1 MVNHTIIKSL
11 LTILKSPFIKSP
23 FKGDLEGPSLLTML
37 KSPFKGDLEGLSLF
51 LLLLF
56 FSSCANRGIG
66 PQGGPK
72 DTIPPRM
79 VKEQPLNQSVNFHG
93 KKIEI
98 TFNEYLQLDNIQQN
112 LLVSPP
118 QQVSPIVKAVGKKV
132 TVEMQEDLI
141 DSTTYTLDF
150 GNAICDY
157 TEKNPMRGYVF
168 AFSTGDR
175 IDSMEVYGRVA
186 NAEDLN
192 PVSGLMVGLQA
203 NLHDSAFSTLPFTR
217 VARSDS
223 LGEFGIQNL
232 RNGIYRLY
240 ALQDQSRDFLYQP
253 GEGLAFS
260 DSLVIPE
267 YETEIVFD
275 TIWKEVALTGD
286 AGELPR
292 PACGEGAGGGAPTG
306 DAPTVSRADSLEQ
319 TALVSDDQG
328 GTVGS
333 LSRYNREPHQEQ
345 GDETTVRQG
354 GAVSRPHQVLPTP
367 EESKQIDTILT
378 IQNTYVGPADLMLW
392 FFKEDKQRH
401 YFQRV
406 YRDEPHIIKLQFA
419 APQDSLPL
427 LRALPPSTMDSTR
440 ADSLWTDPW
449 AYTLLQANPTRDTLV
464 YWLTDSIAIRQD
476 SIFLE
481 MTYLKSDS
489 LYNLVPAT
497 DTISAIY
504 RAPRMTQKAK
514 EAQEKKA
521 RERKLDLKSNAKDK
535 FEVYD
540 TLCIVAA
547 FPIDSIY
554 TDSIR
559 LYEKQDTLLIDKPF
573 TLCQK
578 DVMSFQIIAPLQQG
592 KQYELHLDSAAVRD
606 IYGVAS
612 DKKKFTLRLKTA
624 EDYSTLLILLPNY
637 DPRIRLQL
645 LSEKDQPVR
654 ELPAREEGTKFEYL
668 TPKTYYLRLYFDLN
682 GDGRWTTGDWITK
695 RQPEP
700 VYYFPAKLTLRANWD
715 FEERFDYLARPQLE
729 AKPRE
734 LRKDAS
740 AAKK

>member
-1 MVNHTIIKSL
+1 
-11 LTILKSPFIKSP
+11 
-23 FKGDLEGPSLLTML
+23 ML
-37 KSPFKGDLEGLSLF
+37 KSPFKRFSPFKGEIEGVLF
-51 LLLLF
+51 LLLF

-157 TEKNPMRGYVF
+157 TEKNPLRGYVF

-223 LGEFGIQNL
+223 LGEFDIQNL

-275 TIWKEVALTGD
+275 TIWKNIADTI
-286 AGELPR
+286 
-292 PACGEGAGGGAPTG
+292 
-306 DAPTVSRADSLEQ
+306 DSL
-319 TALVSDDQG
+319 S
-328 GTVGS
+328 S
-333 LSRYNREPHQEQ
+333 
-345 GDETTVRQG
+345 VR
-354 GAVSRPHQVLPTP
+354 
-367 EESKQIDTILT
+367 QIDTILT

-406 YRDEPHIIKLQFA
+406 YRDEPHIIKLQFS

-427 LRALPPSTMDSTR
+427 LRALPPSAMDSTR
-440 ADSLWTDPW
+440 SDSLWTDPW

-489 LYNLVPAT
+489 LYNLVPET

-540 TLCIVAA
+540 TLCVVAA

-573 TLCQK
+573 TLRQK

>member
-1 MVNHTIIKSL
+1 M
-11 LTILKSPFIKSP
+11 LKSPFIKSP
-23 FKGDLEGPSLLTML
+23 FKGDLEGPSLLAML
-37 KSPFKGDLEGLSLF
+37 KSPFKGDLEGLFFSPFKGETERVSYLEGLSLL

-157 TEKNPMRGYVF
+157 TEKNPLRGYVF

-232 RNGIYRLY
+232 RNGVYRLY

-275 TIWKEVALTGD
+275 TIWKNIADTI
-286 AGELPR
+286 
-292 PACGEGAGGGAPTG
+292 
-306 DAPTVSRADSLEQ
+306 DSL
-319 TALVSDDQG
+319 S
-328 GTVGS
+328 S
-333 LSRYNREPHQEQ
+333 
-345 GDETTVRQG
+345 VR
-354 GAVSRPHQVLPTP
+354 
-367 EESKQIDTILT
+367 QIDTILT
-378 IQNTYVGPADLMLW
+378 IQNAYVGPADLMLW

-401 YFQRV
+401 YFQRA
-406 YRDEPHIIKLQFA
+406 YRDEPHIIKLQFS

-427 LRALPPSTMDSTR
+427 LRALPPSAMDSTR

-489 LYNLVPAT
+489 LYNLVPQT

-540 TLCIVAA
+540 TLSVVAA

-573 TLCQK
+573 TLRQK

-612 DKKKFTLRLKTA
+612 DKKKFTLKLKTA
-624 EDYSTLLILLPNY
+624 EDYSTLLIRLPNY

>member
-1 MVNHTIIKSL
+1 
-11 LTILKSPFIKSP
+11 
-23 FKGDLEGPSLLTML
+23 ML
-37 KSPFKGDLEGLSLF
+37 KSPFKGDLEGLFFSPFKGEIEGVLF
-51 LLLLF
+51 LLLF

-118 QQVSPIVKAVGKKV
+118 QQVSPIVKAIGKKV

-232 RNGIYRLY
+232 RNGVYRLY

-275 TIWKEVALTGD
+275 TIWKNIADTI
-286 AGELPR
+286 
-292 PACGEGAGGGAPTG
+292 
-306 DAPTVSRADSLEQ
+306 DSL
-319 TALVSDDQG
+319 S
-328 GTVGS
+328 S
-333 LSRYNREPHQEQ
+333 
-345 GDETTVRQG
+345 VR
-354 GAVSRPHQVLPTP
+354 
-367 EESKQIDTILT
+367 QIDTILT

-406 YRDEPHIIKLQFA
+406 YRDEPHIIKLQFS

-427 LRALPPSTMDSTR
+427 LRALPPSAMDSTR

-489 LYNLVPAT
+489 LYNLVPQT
-497 DTISAIY
+497 DTVLAIY

-573 TLCQK
+573 TLRQK

>member
-1 MVNHTIIKSL
+1 MRFAAFALL
-11 LTILKSPFIKSP
+11 LT
-23 FKGDLEGPSLLTML
+23 
-37 KSPFKGDLEGLSLF
+37 F
-51 LLLLF
+51 L
-56 FSSCANRGIG
+56 SSCANRGIG

-72 DTIPPRM
+72 DTVPPRI
-79 VKEQPLNQSVNFHG
+79 VKEQPQNQSVNFHG

-150 GNAICDY
+150 GSAICDY
-157 TEKNPMRGYVF
+157 TEKNPVRGYVF

-232 RNGIYRLY
+232 RNGVYRLY

-253 GEGLAFS
+253 GEGLAFA

-275 TIWKEVALTGD
+275 TIWKEL
-286 AGELPR
+286 
-292 PACGEGAGGGAPTG
+292 
-306 DAPTVSRADSLEQ
+306 ADTINSL
-319 TALVSDDQG
+319 ASV
-328 GTVGS
+328 
-333 LSRYNREPHQEQ
+333 P
-345 GDETTVRQG
+345 
-354 GAVSRPHQVLPTP
+354 
-367 EESKQIDTILT
+367 QIDTILT
-378 IQNTYVGPADLMLW
+378 IRNTYVGPADLLLW

-401 YFQRV
+401 YFQRA
-406 YRDEPHIIKLQFA
+406 YRDEPHIIKLQFS

-427 LRALPPSTMDSTR
+427 LRALPPSAMDSTR

-489 LYNLVPAT
+489 LYNLVPQT
-497 DTISAIY
+497 DTVSAIY

-540 TLCIVAA
+540 TLCVIAA

-573 TLCQK
+573 TLLRK
-578 DVMSFQIIAPLQQG
+578 DVMSFQIVAPLQQG

-612 DKKKFTLRLKTA
+612 DKKKFTLKLKTA
-624 EDYSTLLILLPNY
+624 EDYSTLLIRLPDY

-668 TPKTYYLRLYFDLN
+668 APKTYYLRLYFDLN
-682 GDGRWTTGDWITK
+682 GDGRWTTGDWATK

-700 VYYFPAKLTLRANWD
+700 VYYFPAKLSLRANWD

-740 AAKK
+740 ATKK

>member
-11 LTILKSPFIKSP
+11 LTILKSPFKRFSP
-23 FKGDLEGPSLLTML
+23 FKGEIEGV
-37 KSPFKGDLEGLSLF
+37 LF
-51 LLLLF
+51 LLLF

-157 TEKNPMRGYVF
+157 TEKNPLRGYVF

-232 RNGIYRLY
+232 RNGVYRLY

-275 TIWKEVALTGD
+275 TIWKNIADTI
-286 AGELPR
+286 
-292 PACGEGAGGGAPTG
+292 
-306 DAPTVSRADSLEQ
+306 DSL
-319 TALVSDDQG
+319 S
-328 GTVGS
+328 S
-333 LSRYNREPHQEQ
+333 
-345 GDETTVRQG
+345 VR
-354 GAVSRPHQVLPTP
+354 
-367 EESKQIDTILT
+367 QIDTILT

-427 LRALPPSTMDSTR
+427 LRALPPSAMDSTR

-489 LYNLVPAT
+489 LYNLVPET

-540 TLCIVAA
+540 TLSVVAA

-559 LYEKQDTLLIDKPF
+559 LYEKQDTLLIDKSF
-573 TLCQK
+573 TLRQK

-624 EDYSTLLILLPNY
+624 EDYSTLLIRLPNY

>member
-1 MVNHTIIKSL
+1 M
-11 LTILKSPFIKSP
+11 LKSPFIKSP
-23 FKGDLEGPSLLTML
+23 FKGDLEALSLLTML
-37 KSPFKGDLEGLSLF
+37 KSPFKGDLEGLSLL

-118 QQVSPIVKAVGKKV
+118 QQVSPIVKAIGKKV

-150 GNAICDY
+150 GSAICDY
-157 TEKNPMRGYVF
+157 TEKNPVRGYVF

-232 RNGIYRLY
+232 RNGVYRLY

-253 GEGLAFS
+253 GEGLAFA

-275 TIWKEVALTGD
+275 TIWKEVEPTGD
-286 AGELPR
+286 AGVS
-292 PACGEGAGGGAPTG
+292 PAECPGTQASSPAN
-306 DAPTVSRADSLEQ
+306 DSLAQ
-319 TALVSDDQG
+319 TILISDKLVQQAGTPAYPDMALS
-328 GTVGS
+328 
-333 LSRYNREPHQEQ
+333 PM
-345 GDETTVRQG
+345 
-354 GAVSRPHQVLPTP
+354 
-367 EESKQIDTILT
+367 QIDTILT
-378 IQNTYVGPADLMLW
+378 IRNTYVGPADLLLW

-401 YFQRV
+401 YFQRA
-406 YRDEPHIIKLQFA
+406 YRDEPHIIKLQFS

-427 LRALPPSTMDSTR
+427 LRALPPSAMDSTR

-489 LYNLVPAT
+489 LYNLVPQT
-497 DTISAIY
+497 DTVSAIY

-540 TLCIVAA
+540 TLSVVSA
-547 FPIDSIY
+547 FPIDSIC

-573 TLCQK
+573 SLCQK

-624 EDYSTLLILLPNY
+624 EDYSTLLIRLPNY

-715 FEERFDYLARPQLE
+715 FEEHFDYLARPQLE

>member
-1 MVNHTIIKSL
+1 
-11 LTILKSPFIKSP
+11 
-23 FKGDLEGPSLLTML
+23 ML
-37 KSPFKGDLEGLSLF
+37 KSPFKGDLEGLSLL

-157 TEKNPMRGYVF
+157 TEKNPLRGYVF

-232 RNGIYRLY
+232 RNGVYRLY

-275 TIWKEVALTGD
+275 TIWKNIADTI
-286 AGELPR
+286 
-292 PACGEGAGGGAPTG
+292 
-306 DAPTVSRADSLEQ
+306 DSL
-319 TALVSDDQG
+319 S
-328 GTVGS
+328 S
-333 LSRYNREPHQEQ
+333 
-345 GDETTVRQG
+345 VR
-354 GAVSRPHQVLPTP
+354 
-367 EESKQIDTILT
+367 QIDTILT

-406 YRDEPHIIKLQFA
+406 YRDEPHIIKLQFS

-427 LRALPPSTMDSTR
+427 LRALPPSAMDSTR

-464 YWLTDSIAIRQD
+464 YWLTDSLAIRQD

-489 LYNLVPAT
+489 LYNLVPET
-497 DTISAIY
+497 DTVSAIY
-504 RAPRMTQKAK
+504 RAPRLTQKAK

-540 TLCIVAA
+540 TLSIVAA

-573 TLCQK
+573 TLRQK

-624 EDYSTLLILLPNY
+624 EDYSTLLIRLPNY

>member
-1 MVNHTIIKSL
+1 ML
-11 LTILKSPFIKSP
+11 KSP

-37 KSPFKGDLEGLSLF
+37 KSPFKGDLEGLFFSPFKGEIEGVLF
-51 LLLLF
+51 LLLF

-157 TEKNPMRGYVF
+157 TEKNPLRGYVF

-232 RNGIYRLY
+232 RNGVYRLY

-275 TIWKEVALTGD
+275 TIWKNIADTI
-286 AGELPR
+286 
-292 PACGEGAGGGAPTG
+292 
-306 DAPTVSRADSLEQ
+306 DSL
-319 TALVSDDQG
+319 S
-328 GTVGS
+328 S
-333 LSRYNREPHQEQ
+333 
-345 GDETTVRQG
+345 VR
-354 GAVSRPHQVLPTP
+354 
-367 EESKQIDTILT
+367 QIDTILT

-406 YRDEPHIIKLQFA
+406 YRDEPHIIKLQFS

-427 LRALPPSTMDSTR
+427 LRALPPSAMDSTR
-440 ADSLWTDPW
+440 SDSLWTDPW

-489 LYNLVPAT
+489 LYNLVPQT
-497 DTISAIY
+497 DTVSAIY

-573 TLCQK
+573 TLRQK

-624 EDYSTLLILLPNY
+624 EDYSTLLIRLPNY

>member
-1 MVNHTIIKSL
+1 
-11 LTILKSPFIKSP
+11 
-23 FKGDLEGPSLLTML
+23 ML
-37 KSPFKGDLEGLSLF
+37 KSPFKGDLEGLSLL

-157 TEKNPMRGYVF
+157 TEKNPLRGYVF

-232 RNGIYRLY
+232 RNGVYRLY
-240 ALQDQSRDFLYQP
+240 ALQGQSRDCLYQP

-267 YETEIVFD
+267 YATEIVFD
-275 TIWKEVALTGD
+275 TIWKNIADTI
-286 AGELPR
+286 
-292 PACGEGAGGGAPTG
+292 
-306 DAPTVSRADSLEQ
+306 DSL
-319 TALVSDDQG
+319 S
-328 GTVGS
+328 S
-333 LSRYNREPHQEQ
+333 
-345 GDETTVRQG
+345 VR
-354 GAVSRPHQVLPTP
+354 
-367 EESKQIDTILT
+367 QIDTILT
-378 IQNTYVGPADLMLW
+378 IQNAYVGPADLMLW

-401 YFQRV
+401 YFQRA
-406 YRDEPHIIKLQFA
+406 YRDEPHIIKLQFS

-427 LRALPPSTMDSTR
+427 LRALPPSAMDSTR

-489 LYNLVPAT
+489 LYNLVPET

-504 RAPRMTQKAK
+504 RAPRLTQKAK

-540 TLCIVAA
+540 TLCVVAA

-573 TLCQK
+573 TLRQK

>member
-1 MVNHTIIKSL
+1 
-11 LTILKSPFIKSP
+11 
-23 FKGDLEGPSLLTML
+23 ML
-37 KSPFKGDLEGLSLF
+37 KSPFKGDLEGLFFSPFTGELEGVLF
-51 LLLLF
+51 LLLF

-72 DTIPPRM
+72 HTIPPRM

-232 RNGIYRLY
+232 RNGVYRLY

-275 TIWKEVALTGD
+275 TIWKNIADTI
-286 AGELPR
+286 
-292 PACGEGAGGGAPTG
+292 
-306 DAPTVSRADSLEQ
+306 DSL
-319 TALVSDDQG
+319 S
-328 GTVGS
+328 S
-333 LSRYNREPHQEQ
+333 
-345 GDETTVRQG
+345 VR
-354 GAVSRPHQVLPTP
+354 
-367 EESKQIDTILT
+367 QIDTILT
-378 IQNTYVGPADLMLW
+378 IQNAYVGPADLMLW
-392 FFKEDKQRH
+392 FFREDKQRH
-401 YFQRV
+401 YFQRA
-406 YRDEPHIIKLQFA
+406 YRDEPHIIKLQFS

-427 LRALPPSTMDSTR
+427 LRALPPSAMDSTR

-464 YWLTDSIAIRQD
+464 YWLTDSIAIHQD

-489 LYNLVPAT
+489 LYNLVPQT
-497 DTISAIY
+497 DTVLAIY

-573 TLCQK
+573 TLRQK

-624 EDYSTLLILLPNY
+624 EDYSTLLIRLPNY

>member
-1 MVNHTIIKSL
+1 ML
-11 LTILKSPFIKSP
+11 KSP

-37 KSPFKGDLEGLSLF
+37 KSPFKGDLEGLFFSPFKGEIEGVLF
-51 LLLLF
+51 LLLF

-132 TVEMQEDLI
+132 TVEMQEGLI

-157 TEKNPMRGYVF
+157 TEKNPLRGYVF

-232 RNGIYRLY
+232 RNGVYRLY

-275 TIWKEVALTGD
+275 TIWKNIADTI
-286 AGELPR
+286 
-292 PACGEGAGGGAPTG
+292 
-306 DAPTVSRADSLEQ
+306 DSL
-319 TALVSDDQG
+319 S
-328 GTVGS
+328 S
-333 LSRYNREPHQEQ
+333 
-345 GDETTVRQG
+345 VR
-354 GAVSRPHQVLPTP
+354 
-367 EESKQIDTILT
+367 QIDTILT

-427 LRALPPSTMDSTR
+427 LRALPPSAMDSTR
-440 ADSLWTDPW
+440 SDSLWTDPW
-449 AYTLLQANPTRDTLV
+449 TYTLLQANPTRDTLV
-464 YWLTDSIAIRQD
+464 YWLTDSLAIRQD

-489 LYNLVPAT
+489 LYNLVPQT

-540 TLCIVAA
+540 TLCVVSA
-547 FPIDSIY
+547 FPIYSIY

-573 TLCQK
+573 TLRQK
-578 DVMSFQIIAPLQQG
+578 DVMSFQVIAPLQQG

-624 EDYSTLLILLPNY
+624 EDYSTLLIRLPNY

>member
-11 LTILKSPFIKSP
+11 LTILKSPFKGDLEGLSLLTMLKSP

-37 KSPFKGDLEGLSLF
+37 KSPFKGDLEGPSLLTMLKSPF
-51 LLLLF
+51 KGDLEGPSLEGLFFSPFKGEIEGVLFLLLF

-267 YETEIVFD
+267 YEIEIVFD
-275 TIWKEVALTGD
+275 TIWKNIADTI
-286 AGELPR
+286 
-292 PACGEGAGGGAPTG
+292 
-306 DAPTVSRADSLEQ
+306 DSL
-319 TALVSDDQG
+319 S
-328 GTVGS
+328 S
-333 LSRYNREPHQEQ
+333 
-345 GDETTVRQG
+345 VR
-354 GAVSRPHQVLPTP
+354 
-367 EESKQIDTILT
+367 QIDTILT

-406 YRDEPHIIKLQFA
+406 YRDEPHIIKLQFS

-427 LRALPPSTMDSTR
+427 LRALPPSSMDSTR

-464 YWLTDSIAIRQD
+464 YWLTDSLAIRQD

-489 LYNLVPAT
+489 LYNLVPET

-540 TLCIVAA
+540 TLSVVSA

-606 IYGVAS
+606 IYGVVS

-624 EDYSTLLILLPNY
+624 EDYSTLLIRLPNY

-740 AAKK
+740 ATKK

>member
-11 LTILKSPFIKSP
+11 LTILKSLFIKSP
-23 FKGDLEGPSLLTML
+23 FKGDLEGPSLLTIL
-37 KSPFKGDLEGLSLF
+37 KSPFKGDLEGLFFSPFKGEIERVLF
-51 LLLLF
+51 LLLF

-157 TEKNPMRGYVF
+157 TEKNPLRGYVF

-232 RNGIYRLY
+232 RNGVYRLY

-275 TIWKEVALTGD
+275 TIWKNIADTI
-286 AGELPR
+286 
-292 PACGEGAGGGAPTG
+292 
-306 DAPTVSRADSLEQ
+306 DSL
-319 TALVSDDQG
+319 S
-328 GTVGS
+328 S
-333 LSRYNREPHQEQ
+333 
-345 GDETTVRQG
+345 VR
-354 GAVSRPHQVLPTP
+354 
-367 EESKQIDTILT
+367 QIDTILT

-406 YRDEPHIIKLQFA
+406 YRDEPHIIKLQFS

-427 LRALPPSTMDSTR
+427 LRALPPSAMDSTR

-489 LYNLVPAT
+489 LYNLVPQT
-497 DTISAIY
+497 DTVLAIY

-573 TLCQK
+573 TLRQK

-592 KQYELHLDSAAVRD
+592 KQYELHLDSAAVHD

-612 DKKKFTLRLKTA
+612 DKKKFTLKLKTA
-624 EDYSTLLILLPNY
+624 EDYSTLLIRLPNY

>member
-1 MVNHTIIKSL
+1 
-11 LTILKSPFIKSP
+11 
-23 FKGDLEGPSLLTML
+23 ML
-37 KSPFKGDLEGLSLF
+37 KSPFKGDLEGLSLL

-79 VKEQPLNQSVNFHG
+79 VKEQPLNQSVNFRG

-157 TEKNPMRGYVF
+157 TEKNPLRGYVF

-232 RNGIYRLY
+232 RNGVYRLY

-275 TIWKEVALTGD
+275 TIWKNIADTI
-286 AGELPR
+286 
-292 PACGEGAGGGAPTG
+292 
-306 DAPTVSRADSLEQ
+306 DSL
-319 TALVSDDQG
+319 S
-328 GTVGS
+328 S
-333 LSRYNREPHQEQ
+333 
-345 GDETTVRQG
+345 VR
-354 GAVSRPHQVLPTP
+354 
-367 EESKQIDTILT
+367 QIDTILT

-406 YRDEPHIIKLQFA
+406 YRDEPHIIKLQFS

-427 LRALPPSTMDSTR
+427 LRALPPSAMDSTSV
-440 ADSLWTDPW
+440 DSLWTDPW

-489 LYNLVPAT
+489 LYNLVPET

-540 TLCIVAA
+540 TLCVVSA

-573 TLCQK
+573 SLLQK

>member
-1 MVNHTIIKSL
+1 
-11 LTILKSPFIKSP
+11 
-23 FKGDLEGPSLLTML
+23 ML
-37 KSPFKGDLEGLSLF
+37 KSPFKRFSPFKGEIEGVLF
-51 LLLLF
+51 LLLF

-118 QQVSPIVKAVGKKV
+118 QQVSPIVKAIGKKV

-157 TEKNPMRGYVF
+157 TEKNPLRGYVF

-232 RNGIYRLY
+232 RNGVYRLY

-275 TIWKEVALTGD
+275 TIWKNIADTI
-286 AGELPR
+286 
-292 PACGEGAGGGAPTG
+292 
-306 DAPTVSRADSLEQ
+306 DSL
-319 TALVSDDQG
+319 S
-328 GTVGS
+328 S
-333 LSRYNREPHQEQ
+333 
-345 GDETTVRQG
+345 VR
-354 GAVSRPHQVLPTP
+354 
-367 EESKQIDTILT
+367 QIDTILT

-406 YRDEPHIIKLQFA
+406 YRDEPHIIKLQFS

-427 LRALPPSTMDSTR
+427 LRALPPSAMDSTR

-497 DTISAIY
+497 DTVSAIY

-573 TLCQK
+573 TLRQK

-624 EDYSTLLILLPNY
+624 EDYSTLLIRLPNY

>member
-1 MVNHTIIKSL
+1 
-11 LTILKSPFIKSP
+11 
-23 FKGDLEGPSLLTML
+23 ML
-37 KSPFKGDLEGLSLF
+37 KSPFKGDLEDLSLL

-118 QQVSPIVKAVGKKV
+118 QQVSPIVKAIGKKV

-232 RNGIYRLY
+232 RNGVYRLY

-275 TIWKEVALTGD
+275 TIWKNIADTI
-286 AGELPR
+286 
-292 PACGEGAGGGAPTG
+292 
-306 DAPTVSRADSLEQ
+306 DSL
-319 TALVSDDQG
+319 S
-328 GTVGS
+328 S
-333 LSRYNREPHQEQ
+333 
-345 GDETTVRQG
+345 VR
-354 GAVSRPHQVLPTP
+354 
-367 EESKQIDTILT
+367 QIDTILT

-406 YRDEPHIIKLQFA
+406 YRDEPHIIKLQFS

-427 LRALPPSTMDSTR
+427 LRALPPSAMDSTR

-489 LYNLVPAT
+489 LYNLVPET
-497 DTISAIY
+497 DTVSAIY

-540 TLCIVAA
+540 TLCVVSA

-559 LYEKQDTLLIDKPF
+559 LYEKQDTLLIDKSF
-573 TLCQK
+573 TLRQK

-592 KQYELHLDSAAVRD
+592 KQYEFHLDSTAVRD

-624 EDYSTLLILLPNY
+624 EDYSTLLIRLPNY

-740 AAKK
+740 ATKK

>member
-1 MVNHTIIKSL
+1 
-11 LTILKSPFIKSP
+11 
-23 FKGDLEGPSLLTML
+23 
-37 KSPFKGDLEGLSLF
+37 
-51 LLLLF
+51 
-56 FSSCANRGIG
+56 
-66 PQGGPK
+66 
-72 DTIPPRM
+72 M
-79 VKEQPLNQSVNFHG
+79 VKEQPLNQSVNFHE

-157 TEKNPMRGYVF
+157 TEKNPLRGYVF

-232 RNGIYRLY
+232 RNGVYRLY

-275 TIWKEVALTGD
+275 TIWKNIADTI
-286 AGELPR
+286 
-292 PACGEGAGGGAPTG
+292 
-306 DAPTVSRADSLEQ
+306 DSL
-319 TALVSDDQG
+319 S
-328 GTVGS
+328 S
-333 LSRYNREPHQEQ
+333 
-345 GDETTVRQG
+345 VR
-354 GAVSRPHQVLPTP
+354 
-367 EESKQIDTILT
+367 QIDTILT

-406 YRDEPHIIKLQFA
+406 YRDEPHIIKLQFS

-427 LRALPPSTMDSTR
+427 LRALPPSAMDSTR

-489 LYNLVPAT
+489 LYNLVPET
-497 DTISAIY
+497 DTVSAIY

-573 TLCQK
+573 TLRQK

-606 IYGVAS
+606 IYGVVS

-624 EDYSTLLILLPNY
+624 EDYSTLLIRLPNY

>member
-1 MVNHTIIKSL
+1 
-11 LTILKSPFIKSP
+11 
-23 FKGDLEGPSLLTML
+23 ML
-37 KSPFKGDLEGLSLF
+37 KSPFKGDLEGLSLL

-157 TEKNPMRGYVF
+157 TEKNPLRGYVF

-232 RNGIYRLY
+232 RNGVYRLY

-275 TIWKEVALTGD
+275 TIWKNIADTI
-286 AGELPR
+286 
-292 PACGEGAGGGAPTG
+292 
-306 DAPTVSRADSLEQ
+306 DSL
-319 TALVSDDQG
+319 S
-328 GTVGS
+328 S
-333 LSRYNREPHQEQ
+333 
-345 GDETTVRQG
+345 VR
-354 GAVSRPHQVLPTP
+354 
-367 EESKQIDTILT
+367 QIDTILT

-406 YRDEPHIIKLQFA
+406 YRDEPHIIKLQFS

-427 LRALPPSTMDSTR
+427 LRALPPSAMDSTR

-489 LYNLVPAT
+489 LYNLVPET
-497 DTISAIY
+497 DTVSAIY
-504 RAPRMTQKAK
+504 RAPRLTQKAK

-573 TLCQK
+573 TLRQK

-624 EDYSTLLILLPNY
+624 EDYSTLLIRLPNY

-734 LRKDAS
+734 LRKDA

>member
-1 MVNHTIIKSL
+1 
-11 LTILKSPFIKSP
+11 
-23 FKGDLEGPSLLTML
+23 ML
-37 KSPFKGDLEGLSLF
+37 KSPFKGDLEGLSLL

-232 RNGIYRLY
+232 RNGVYRLY

-275 TIWKEVALTGD
+275 TIWKNIADTI
-286 AGELPR
+286 
-292 PACGEGAGGGAPTG
+292 
-306 DAPTVSRADSLEQ
+306 DSL
-319 TALVSDDQG
+319 S
-328 GTVGS
+328 S
-333 LSRYNREPHQEQ
+333 
-345 GDETTVRQG
+345 VR
-354 GAVSRPHQVLPTP
+354 
-367 EESKQIDTILT
+367 QIDTILT

-406 YRDEPHIIKLQFA
+406 YRDEPHIIKLQFS

-427 LRALPPSTMDSTR
+427 LRALPPSAMDSTR

-489 LYNLVPAT
+489 LYNLVPQT
-497 DTISAIY
+497 DTVSAIY

-540 TLCIVAA
+540 TLCVVSA

-573 TLCQK
+573 TLRQK

-606 IYGVAS
+606 IYGVVS

-624 EDYSTLLILLPNY
+624 EDYSTLLIRLPNY

-740 AAKK
+740 ATKK

>member
-1 MVNHTIIKSL
+1 MMKVLYRLYRGFPDSVADN
-11 LTILKSPFIKSP
+11 
-23 FKGDLEGPSLLTML
+23 KGGAVSKPHHRDYWGRRRLACGNIP
-37 KSPFKGDLEGLSLF
+37 F
-51 LLLLF
+51 LLLLTF
-56 FSSCANRGIG
+56 LSSCANRGIG

-72 DTIPPRM
+72 DTVPPRI

-118 QQVSPIVKAVGKKV
+118 QQVSPVVKAVGKKV

-150 GNAICDY
+150 GSAICDY
-157 TEKNPMRGYVF
+157 TEKNPVRGYVF

-232 RNGIYRLY
+232 RNGVYRLY

-253 GEGLAFS
+253 GEGLAFA

-286 AGELPR
+286 TTTMSQADSPQTTQSGVFSADKAQAPEDTTLHTHAVRSELSAGET
-292 PACGEGAGGGAPTG
+292 PASP
-306 DAPTVSRADSLEQ
+306 VSAISPL
-319 TALVSDDQG
+319 
-328 GTVGS
+328 
-333 LSRYNREPHQEQ
+333 
-345 GDETTVRQG
+345 
-354 GAVSRPHQVLPTP
+354 
-367 EESKQIDTILT
+367 QIDTILT
-378 IQNTYVGPADLMLW
+378 IRNTYVGPADLMLW

-401 YFQRV
+401 YFQRA
-406 YRDEPHIIKLQFA
+406 YRDEPHIIKLQFS
-419 APQDSLPL
+419 APQDTLPA
-427 LRALPPSTMDSTR
+427 LRALPPSAMDSTR

-464 YWLTDSIAIRQD
+464 YWLTDSVAIRQD
-476 SIFLE
+476 TIYLE

-489 LYNLVPAT
+489 LYNLVPQT
-497 DTISAIY
+497 DTVSAIY

-540 TLCIVAA
+540 TLCVIAA

-573 TLCQK
+573 TLLRK
-578 DVMSFQIIAPLQQG
+578 DVMSFQVVAPLQQG
-592 KQYELHLDSAAVRD
+592 KQYELQLDSAAVRD

-612 DKKKFTLRLKTA
+612 DKKKFTLKLKTA
-624 EDYSTLLILLPNY
+624 EDYSTLLIRLPDY

-668 TPKTYYLRLYFDLN
+668 APKTYYLRLYFDLN
-682 GDGRWTTGDWITK
+682 GDGRWTTGDWATK

-700 VYYFPAKLTLRANWD
+700 VYYFPAKLSLRANWD

-734 LRKDAS
+734 LRKDA
-740 AAKK
+740 AATKK

>member
-1 MVNHTIIKSL
+1 ML
-11 LTILKSPFIKSP
+11 KSP

-37 KSPFKGDLEGLSLF
+37 KSPFKGDLEGLFFSPFKGEIEGVLF
-51 LLLLF
+51 LLLF
-56 FSSCANRGIG
+56 FASCANRGIG

-157 TEKNPMRGYVF
+157 TEKNPLRGYVF

-232 RNGIYRLY
+232 RNGVYRLY

-275 TIWKEVALTGD
+275 TIWKNIADTI
-286 AGELPR
+286 
-292 PACGEGAGGGAPTG
+292 
-306 DAPTVSRADSLEQ
+306 DSL
-319 TALVSDDQG
+319 S
-328 GTVGS
+328 S
-333 LSRYNREPHQEQ
+333 
-345 GDETTVRQG
+345 VR
-354 GAVSRPHQVLPTP
+354 
-367 EESKQIDTILT
+367 QIDTILT
-378 IQNTYVGPADLMLW
+378 IQNAYVGPADLMLW

-401 YFQRV
+401 YFQRA
-406 YRDEPHIIKLQFA
+406 YRDEPHIIKLQFS

-427 LRALPPSTMDSTR
+427 LRALPPSAMDSTR

-497 DTISAIY
+497 DTVLAIY

-573 TLCQK
+573 SLRQK

>member
-1 MVNHTIIKSL
+1 
-11 LTILKSPFIKSP
+11 
-23 FKGDLEGPSLLTML
+23 ML
-37 KSPFKGDLEGLSLF
+37 KSPFKGDLEGLSLL

-56 FSSCANRGIG
+56 FASCANRGIG

-157 TEKNPMRGYVF
+157 TEKNPLRGYVF

-232 RNGIYRLY
+232 RNGVYRLY

-275 TIWKEVALTGD
+275 TIWKNIADTI
-286 AGELPR
+286 
-292 PACGEGAGGGAPTG
+292 
-306 DAPTVSRADSLEQ
+306 DSL
-319 TALVSDDQG
+319 S
-328 GTVGS
+328 S
-333 LSRYNREPHQEQ
+333 
-345 GDETTVRQG
+345 VR
-354 GAVSRPHQVLPTP
+354 
-367 EESKQIDTILT
+367 QIDTILT
-378 IQNTYVGPADLMLW
+378 IQNAYVGPADLMLW
-392 FFKEDKQRH
+392 FFREDKQRH
-401 YFQRV
+401 YFQRA
-406 YRDEPHIIKLQFA
+406 YRDEPHIIKLQFS

-427 LRALPPSTMDSTR
+427 LRALPPSAMDSTR

-497 DTISAIY
+497 DTVLAIY

-573 TLCQK
+573 SLRQK

>member
-1 MVNHTIIKSL
+1 
-11 LTILKSPFIKSP
+11 
-23 FKGDLEGPSLLTML
+23 ML
-37 KSPFKGDLEGLSLF
+37 KSPFKGDLEGLFFSPFKGEIEGVLF
-51 LLLLF
+51 LLLF

-118 QQVSPIVKAVGKKV
+118 QQVSPIVKAIGKKV

-232 RNGIYRLY
+232 RNGVYRLY

-275 TIWKEVALTGD
+275 TIWKNIADTI
-286 AGELPR
+286 
-292 PACGEGAGGGAPTG
+292 
-306 DAPTVSRADSLEQ
+306 DSL
-319 TALVSDDQG
+319 S
-328 GTVGS
+328 S
-333 LSRYNREPHQEQ
+333 
-345 GDETTVRQG
+345 VR
-354 GAVSRPHQVLPTP
+354 
-367 EESKQIDTILT
+367 QIDTILT
-378 IQNTYVGPADLMLW
+378 IQNAYVGPADLMLW
-392 FFKEDKQRH
+392 FFREDKQRH
-401 YFQRV
+401 YFQRA
-406 YRDEPHIIKLQFA
+406 YRDEPHIIKLQFS

-427 LRALPPSTMDSTR
+427 LRALPPSAMDSTR
-440 ADSLWTDPW
+440 TDSLWTDPW

-489 LYNLVPAT
+489 LYNLVPQT
-497 DTISAIY
+497 DTVLAIY

-573 TLCQK
+573 TLRQK

>member
-1 MVNHTIIKSL
+1 
-11 LTILKSPFIKSP
+11 
-23 FKGDLEGPSLLTML
+23 
-37 KSPFKGDLEGLSLF
+37 
-51 LLLLF
+51 
-56 FSSCANRGIG
+56 
-66 PQGGPK
+66 
-72 DTIPPRM
+72 M

-157 TEKNPMRGYVF
+157 TEKNPLRGYVF

-232 RNGIYRLY
+232 RNGVYRLY

-275 TIWKEVALTGD
+275 TIWKNIADTI
-286 AGELPR
+286 
-292 PACGEGAGGGAPTG
+292 
-306 DAPTVSRADSLEQ
+306 DSL
-319 TALVSDDQG
+319 S
-328 GTVGS
+328 S
-333 LSRYNREPHQEQ
+333 
-345 GDETTVRQG
+345 VR
-354 GAVSRPHQVLPTP
+354 
-367 EESKQIDTILT
+367 QIDTILT

-406 YRDEPHIIKLQFA
+406 YRDEPHIIKLQFS

-427 LRALPPSTMDSTR
+427 LRALPPSAMDSTR

-489 LYNLVPAT
+489 LYNLVPQT

-573 TLCQK
+573 TLRQK
-578 DVMSFQIIAPLQQG
+578 DVMSFQVIAPLQQG

-624 EDYSTLLILLPNY
+624 EDYSTLLIRLPNY

-715 FEERFDYLARPQLE
+715 VEERFDYLARPQLE

>member
-11 LTILKSPFIKSP
+11 LTILKSPF
-23 FKGDLEGPSLLTML
+23 
-37 KSPFKGDLEGLSLF
+37 KGDLEGLSLL

-132 TVEMQEDLI
+132 TVEMQVDLI

-275 TIWKEVALTGD
+275 TIWKNIADTI
-286 AGELPR
+286 
-292 PACGEGAGGGAPTG
+292 
-306 DAPTVSRADSLEQ
+306 DSL
-319 TALVSDDQG
+319 S
-328 GTVGS
+328 S
-333 LSRYNREPHQEQ
+333 
-345 GDETTVRQG
+345 VR
-354 GAVSRPHQVLPTP
+354 
-367 EESKQIDTILT
+367 QIDTILT

-401 YFQRV
+401 YFQRA
-406 YRDEPHIIKLQFA
+406 YRDEPHIIKLQFS

-427 LRALPPSTMDSTR
+427 LRALPPSAMDSTR
-440 ADSLWTDPW
+440 SDSLWTDPW

-489 LYNLVPAT
+489 LYNLVPET
-497 DTISAIY
+497 DTVSAIY
-504 RAPRMTQKAK
+504 RAPRLTQKAK

-540 TLCIVAA
+540 TLAVVAA

-573 TLCQK
+573 TLRQK

>member
-11 LTILKSPFIKSP
+11 LTILKSPIIKSP
-23 FKGDLEGPSLLTML
+23 FKGDLEGPSLLAML
-37 KSPFKGDLEGLSLF
+37 KSPFKGDLEGLFFSPFKGEIEGVLF
-51 LLLLF
+51 LLLF

-118 QQVSPIVKAVGKKV
+118 QQVSPIVKAIGKKV

-232 RNGIYRLY
+232 RNGVYRLY

-275 TIWKEVALTGD
+275 TIWKNIADTI
-286 AGELPR
+286 
-292 PACGEGAGGGAPTG
+292 
-306 DAPTVSRADSLEQ
+306 DSL
-319 TALVSDDQG
+319 S
-328 GTVGS
+328 S
-333 LSRYNREPHQEQ
+333 
-345 GDETTVRQG
+345 VRQ
-354 GAVSRPHQVLPTP
+354 T
-367 EESKQIDTILT
+367 DTIHT

-406 YRDEPHIIKLQFA
+406 YRDEPHIIKLQFS

-427 LRALPPSTMDSTR
+427 LRALPPSAMDSTR
-440 ADSLWTDPW
+440 SDSLWTDPW

-489 LYNLVPAT
+489 LYNLVPQT

-573 TLCQK
+573 TLRQK

-624 EDYSTLLILLPNY
+624 EDYSTLLIRLPNY

>member
-1 MVNHTIIKSL
+1 
-11 LTILKSPFIKSP
+11 
-23 FKGDLEGPSLLTML
+23 
-37 KSPFKGDLEGLSLF
+37 
-51 LLLLF
+51 
-56 FSSCANRGIG
+56 
-66 PQGGPK
+66 
-72 DTIPPRM
+72 M

-157 TEKNPMRGYVF
+157 TEKNPVRGYVF

-232 RNGIYRLY
+232 RNGVYRLY

-275 TIWKEVALTGD
+275 TIWKNIVDTI
-286 AGELPR
+286 
-292 PACGEGAGGGAPTG
+292 
-306 DAPTVSRADSLEQ
+306 DSL
-319 TALVSDDQG
+319 S
-328 GTVGS
+328 S
-333 LSRYNREPHQEQ
+333 
-345 GDETTVRQG
+345 VR
-354 GAVSRPHQVLPTP
+354 
-367 EESKQIDTILT
+367 QIDTILT

-427 LRALPPSTMDSTR
+427 LRALPPSAMDSTR
-440 ADSLWTDPW
+440 SDSLWTDPW

-489 LYNLVPAT
+489 LYNLVPET

-540 TLCIVAA
+540 TLAVVAA

-573 TLCQK
+573 TLRQK

>member
-1 MVNHTIIKSL
+1 
-11 LTILKSPFIKSP
+11 
-23 FKGDLEGPSLLTML
+23 ML
-37 KSPFKGDLEGLSLF
+37 KSPFKGDLEGLSLL

-118 QQVSPIVKAVGKKV
+118 QQVSPIVKAIGKKV

-157 TEKNPMRGYVF
+157 TEKNPLRGYVF

-232 RNGIYRLY
+232 RNGVYRLY

-275 TIWKEVALTGD
+275 TIWKNIADTI
-286 AGELPR
+286 
-292 PACGEGAGGGAPTG
+292 
-306 DAPTVSRADSLEQ
+306 DSL
-319 TALVSDDQG
+319 S
-328 GTVGS
+328 S
-333 LSRYNREPHQEQ
+333 
-345 GDETTVRQG
+345 VR
-354 GAVSRPHQVLPTP
+354 
-367 EESKQIDTILT
+367 QIDTILT
-378 IQNTYVGPADLMLW
+378 IQNAYVGPADLMLW

-406 YRDEPHIIKLQFA
+406 YRDEPHIIKLQFS

-427 LRALPPSTMDSTR
+427 LRALPPSAMDSTR

-489 LYNLVPAT
+489 LYNLVPET

-540 TLCIVAA
+540 TLSVVAA

-559 LYEKQDTLLIDKPF
+559 LYEKQDALLIDKSF
-573 TLCQK
+573 TLRQK

-740 AAKK
+740 ATKK

>member
-1 MVNHTIIKSL
+1 
-11 LTILKSPFIKSP
+11 
-23 FKGDLEGPSLLTML
+23 ML
-37 KSPFKGDLEGLSLF
+37 KSPFKGDLEGLSLL

-157 TEKNPMRGYVF
+157 TEKNPLRGYVF

-253 GEGLAFS
+253 GEGLAFG

-275 TIWKEVALTGD
+275 TIWKNIADTI
-286 AGELPR
+286 
-292 PACGEGAGGGAPTG
+292 
-306 DAPTVSRADSLEQ
+306 DSL
-319 TALVSDDQG
+319 S
-328 GTVGS
+328 S
-333 LSRYNREPHQEQ
+333 
-345 GDETTVRQG
+345 VR
-354 GAVSRPHQVLPTP
+354 
-367 EESKQIDTILT
+367 QIDTILT

-406 YRDEPHIIKLQFA
+406 YRDEPHIIKLQFS

-427 LRALPPSTMDSTR
+427 LRALPPSAMDSTR

-489 LYNLVPAT
+489 LYNLVPQT
-497 DTISAIY
+497 DTVLAIY

-573 TLCQK
+573 TLRQK

-624 EDYSTLLILLPNY
+624 EDYSTLLIRLPNY

-734 LRKDAS
+734 LRKDTS

>member
-37 KSPFKGDLEGLSLF
+37 KSPFKGDLEGLFFSPFKGEIEGVLF
-51 LLLLF
+51 LLLF

-232 RNGIYRLY
+232 RNGVYRLY

-275 TIWKEVALTGD
+275 TIWKNIADTI
-286 AGELPR
+286 
-292 PACGEGAGGGAPTG
+292 
-306 DAPTVSRADSLEQ
+306 DSL
-319 TALVSDDQG
+319 S
-328 GTVGS
+328 S
-333 LSRYNREPHQEQ
+333 
-345 GDETTVRQG
+345 VR
-354 GAVSRPHQVLPTP
+354 
-367 EESKQIDTILT
+367 QIDTILT
-378 IQNTYVGPADLMLW
+378 IQNAYVGPADLMLW

-406 YRDEPHIIKLQFA
+406 YRDEPHIIKLQFS

-427 LRALPPSTMDSTR
+427 LRALPPSAMDSTR
-440 ADSLWTDPW
+440 SDSLWTDPW

-464 YWLTDSIAIRQD
+464 YWLTDSLAIRQD

-489 LYNLVPAT
+489 LYNLVPET
-497 DTISAIY
+497 DTVSAIY
-504 RAPRMTQKAK
+504 RAPRLTQKAK

-540 TLCIVAA
+540 TLSVVAA

-573 TLCQK
+573 TLRQK

-624 EDYSTLLILLPNY
+624 EDYSTLLIRLPNY

>member
-1 MVNHTIIKSL
+1 MLEVDLHR
-11 LTILKSPFIKSP
+11 SPMRLIAFS
-23 FKGDLEGPSLLTML
+23 
-37 KSPFKGDLEGLSLF
+37 

-157 TEKNPMRGYVF
+157 TEKNPLRGYVF

-232 RNGIYRLY
+232 RNGVYRLY

-253 GEGLAFS
+253 GEGLAFA

-275 TIWKEVALTGD
+275 TIWKELADTI
-286 AGELPR
+286 
-292 PACGEGAGGGAPTG
+292 
-306 DAPTVSRADSLEQ
+306 DSL
-319 TALVSDDQG
+319 ASV
-328 GTVGS
+328 
-333 LSRYNREPHQEQ
+333 P
-345 GDETTVRQG
+345 
-354 GAVSRPHQVLPTP
+354 
-367 EESKQIDTILT
+367 QIDTILT
-378 IQNTYVGPADLMLW
+378 IQNTYVGPADLLLW

-406 YRDEPHIIKLQFA
+406 YRDEPHIIKLQFS
-419 APQDSLPL
+419 APQDSLPA
-427 LRALPPSTMDSTR
+427 LRALPPSAMDSTR

-476 SIFLE
+476 TIYLE

-489 LYNLVPAT
+489 LYNLVPQI
-497 DTISAIY
+497 DTVSAIY

-540 TLCIVAA
+540 TLCVVSA

-612 DKKKFTLRLKTA
+612 DKKKFTLKLKTA
-624 EDYSTLLILLPNY
+624 EDYSTLLIRLPDY

-668 TPKTYYLRLYFDLN
+668 APKTYYLRLYFDLN
-682 GDGRWTTGDWITK
+682 GDGRWTTGDWATK

-700 VYYFPAKLTLRANWD
+700 VYYFPAKLSLRANWD

-734 LRKDAS
+734 LRKDAT
-740 AAKK
+740 ATKK